1 MCCGSTAKEHQF
13 CLEKSGGLTELMRP
27 QCPKFVC
34 KEVSIILS
42 IVVKWS
48 GTESEKSLKFEKKMT
63 WDLNYL
69 LTGCLVSPKSKSA
82 RQDFIFK

>member
-48 GTESEKSLKFEKKMT
+48 GTESEKSLKFEKKN
-63 WDLNYL
+63 DLGPEL
-69 LTGCLVSPKSKSA
+69 FIDWLSSEPKV
-82 RQDFIFK
+82 